1 MKKLFVPSRKGI
13 LTVTILCC
21 LLIFCQGFIMI
32 RNASGQTD
40 GVYYFTLE
48 RAIQW
53 ALSSDLGLQSAQE
66 DIKAA
71 MARKNARGTDFFPTF
86 NLTYQYVRNDDKQT
100 VTELGTIRP
109 RNEYTIIG
117 KFTQPLFEGFSILN
131 RYKISDL
138 SLQVSAASEQVYR
151 QDVIYSAM
159 DAYFSLLKSR
169 KLWEIAQETVS
180 EIEAQRKDA
189 KNFYEVGITPLN
201 DLLQV
206 EVELANAKQD
216 LVASRNNLQTDEA
229 NFNKVLRRPINA
241 PVYLEDIL
249 YFTPFD
255 YDIEYCF
262 GQAEIHRQELD
273 IADLELQIAKKEFD
287 ISKKGFFPSI
297 SLEGRYVQQGTEW
310 DARGGLGVLGDSSFW
325 NITAVATWNFFEWG
339 RTYYGAEEQIYRVAQ
354 TRLERFQLLD
364 DIRLEVKESY
374 LRMRQAETNIQTI
387 EVAIAQAEE
396 NFRINRERYQ
406 EQIATATDVLIAQ
419 TLLSRTRTNYFN
431 AVYDYE
437 IAKAE
442 LFRAMGVL
450 NMVN

>member
-1 MKKLFVPSRKGI
+1 MKNLFVPSWKEI
-13 LTVTILCC
+13 WTVSILCC
-21 LLIFCQGFIMI
+21 LLIFCQGVVII
-32 RNASGQTD
+32 RNASGQVD
-40 GVYYFTLE
+40 GVHYFTLD
-48 RAIQW
+48 RAVQR
-53 ALSSDLGLQSAQE
+53 ALSSNLGLQSAQE

-86 NLTYQYVRNDDKQT
+86 NLTYQYVRNDDKQS
-100 VTELGTIRP
+100 VTELGTVRP
-109 RNEYTIIG
+109 QNEYSITG
-117 KFTQPLFEGFSILN
+117 KLTQSLFEGFSILN

-138 SLQVSAASEQVYR
+138 SLQVSEASEQVYR
-151 QDVIYSAM
+151 QDIIYGTM

-169 KLWEIAQETVS
+169 KLWEIAQETIN

-201 DLLQV
+201 DLLQA
-206 EVELANAKQD
+206 EVELANAKQE
-216 LVASRNNLQTDEA
+216 LVVSRNNLQTDEA
-229 NFNKVLRRPINA
+229 IFNNLLRRPINA

-249 YFTPFD
+249 HFTPFD

-262 GQAEIHRQELD
+262 GQAEIHRRELD
-273 IADLELQIAKKEFD
+273 IADLELQIAQKEFE

-297 SLEGRYVQQGTEW
+297 SLEGRYVQQGTDW
-310 DARGGLGVLGDSSFW
+310 DAKGGLGVLGESSFW

-339 RTYYGAEEQIYRVAQ
+339 RTYYGAEEQIYRVSQA
-354 TRLERFQLLD
+354 RLERFQLLD

-374 LRMRQAETNIQTI
+374 LKMREAETNVKAI

-396 NFRINRERYQ
+396 NFRINRERYK
-406 EQIATATDVLIAQ
+406 EQIATQTDVLIAQ

-431 AVYDYE
+431 ALYDYE

-442 LFRAMGVL
+442 LFRAMGHL
-450 NMVN
+450 DMMN